1 MTETKPFDI
10 SKRLVW
16 EAYKRVR
23 ANKGA
28 AGVDRQ
34 SIEAFEQSLAGNL
47 YRIWN
52 RMSSGSY
59 FPPPVCAVTI
69 PKKAGGERILGVP
82 TVADRIAQTVVTL
95 VLNPVLEPHF
105 HVDSYG
111 YRHGKSAHQALEV
124 TRKRCWEYGWVLE
137 YDIRG
142 LFDHIDHG
150 LLMKALRHHIDNK
163 WVLLYVERW
172 LTAPMQQR
180 DGSLSS
186 RDVGTPQGGPLSPV
200 LANLFL
206 HYTLDHWLATN
217 HKGVPFCRYADD
229 GVIHCRSQKQAVYLH
244 QQIKERLEVC
254 ALELHPEKTRIVY
267 CKDANRT
274 GNYENIQFDFLGFTF
289 RPREAM
295 NRFGHVFHSFS
306 PAPSRVALKS
316 MRQKIRSWRLQLKSS
331 WSLYDLARAFGP
343 VIRGWMSYYCRFRPS
358 EFQKIV
364 FHLDKALVRWAM
376 RKFKRLRG
384 HRIRAG
390 NWLREKSQSQPELFP
405 HWRVFVAV
413 KAGSMGAR

>member
-1 MTETKPFDI
+1 MTETKSFDI

-16 EAYKRVR
+16 EAYKRVKV
-23 ANKGA
+23 NKGA

-34 SIEAFEQSLAGNL
+34 SIAEFEQSLGGNL
-47 YRIWN
+47 YQIWN

-59 FPPPVCAVTI
+59 FPPPVCAVPI
-69 PKKAGGERILGVP
+69 PKKSGGERILGIP
-82 TVADRIAQTVVTL
+82 TVADRIAQTVATL
-95 VLNPVLEPHF
+95 VLNPLLEPHF
-105 HVDSYG
+105 HADSYG
-111 YRHGKSAHQALEV
+111 YRRGKSAHQALEV
-124 TRKRCWEYGWVLE
+124 TRKRCWKYDWVLE

-142 LFDHIDHG
+142 LFDHIDHQ
-150 LLMKALRHHIDNK
+150 LLMKALRHHTDNK

-172 LTAPMQQR
+172 LKAPMQQR
-180 DGSLSS
+180 DGSLTE
-186 RDVGTPQGGPLSPV
+186 RNVGTPQGGPLSPV

-206 HYTLDHWLATN
+206 HYALDRWLVTN
-217 HKGVPFCRYADD
+217 HRGVPFCRYADD
-229 GVIHCRSQKQAVYLH
+229 GVIHCRTQEEALYLR

-274 GNYENIQFDFLGFTF
+274 GSYEKIQFDFLGFTF

-295 NRFGHVFHSFS
+295 NRFGHVFLSFS

-331 WSLYDLARAFGP
+331 WSLNDLAREFGP
-343 VIRGWMSYYCRFRPS
+343 VVRGWMSYYCRFRPS

-384 HRIRAG
+384 HKIRAG
-390 NWLREKSQSQPELFP
+390 NWLREKSQSQPGLFP
-405 HWRVFVAV
+405 HWRVMTQ
-413 KAGSMGAR
+413 S